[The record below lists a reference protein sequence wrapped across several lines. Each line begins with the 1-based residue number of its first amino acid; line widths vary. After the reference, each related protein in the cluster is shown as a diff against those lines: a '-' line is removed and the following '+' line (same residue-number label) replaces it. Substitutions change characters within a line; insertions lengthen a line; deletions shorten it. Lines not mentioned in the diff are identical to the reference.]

1 VIPPRCLI
9 VQGHLGRFVDGALPG
24 PRARTVRDH
33 IEVCARC
40 LEAERMARAIPV
52 MLSSSLDPPPPPALL
67 PRLLTAQRLRRR
79 LEWRANAM
87 AAALVRLLACAGLVA
102 ARTRP
107 AKLS

>member
-24 PRARTVRDH
+24 PRARSVRDH

-52 MLSSSLDPPPPPALL
+52 MLSGSLDPPPPPALL
-67 PRLLTAQRLRRR
+67 PRLLSARRLRRKPA
-79 LEWRANAM
+79 WRATAV
-87 AAALVRLLACAGLVA
+87 AAALVRVLACAGLV
-102 ARTRP
+102 RQGRHLP
-107 AKLS
+107 N